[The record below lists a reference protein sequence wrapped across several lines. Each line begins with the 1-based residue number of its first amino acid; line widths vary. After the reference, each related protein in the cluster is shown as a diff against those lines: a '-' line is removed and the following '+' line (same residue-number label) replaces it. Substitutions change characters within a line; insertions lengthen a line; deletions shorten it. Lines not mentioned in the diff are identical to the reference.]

1 MHAPLLSP
9 LQKRLLDGWQR
20 DFPLVERPFAAIGS
34 QVGFDE
40 EAVIAASED
49 LVVRGVVSRLG
60 PVVRPNT
67 AGASTLAALA
77 CAPHEI
83 DAMAAIVSAEPGVNH
98 NYEREHPDLPI
109 WFVATGADRDA
120 VDATLDRLRA
130 ATGCEILD
138 LPLLREYRIDLGF
151 ALDGSSRPHHHRP
164 ASRAANEVE
173 KRLLGRLVDGL
184 PRTPCPFAA
193 VADELGLGEA
203 EVRATIDGAIAAGV
217 VKRFGYVV
225 RHRPLGWSSNAMV
238 VFAVD
243 EAEIDAVAERFLDAD
258 QVTLLYRRRSAG
270 PRWPWTLY
278 AMVHGRDRAVVEAQ
292 VRDVAARWPKPLDHR
307 ILFSTRCFKQT
318 GARLCA

>member
-9 LQKRLLDGWQR
+9 LQKNLLDRWQR
-20 DFPLVERPFAAIGS
+20 DFPLVERPFAAIAAEI
-34 QVGFDE
+34 GFDE

-49 LVVRGVVSRLG
+49 LVARGAVSRLG
-60 PVVRPNT
+60 AVVRPNT

-77 CAPHEI
+77 CGRHEV

-109 WFVATGADRDA
+109 WFVATGADRAA
-120 VDATLDRLRA
+120 VDATLDRLRT
-130 ATGCEILD
+130 ATGREILD

-151 ALDGSSRPHHHRP
+151 ALDGSPRPHHHRP
-164 ASRAANEVE
+164 ASRAASEVE
-173 KRLLGRLVDGL
+173 KRLLARLAEGL
-184 PRTPCPFAA
+184 PWQTRPFAA
-193 VADELGLGEA
+193 VADDLGLA
-203 EVRATIDGAIAAGV
+203 EPDVRATLAGAIAAGI

-243 EAEIDAVAERFLDAD
+243 EAEIDAVAERFLGAD
-258 QVTLLYRRRSAG
+258 QVTLLYRRRAAG

-278 AMVHGRDRAVVEAQ
+278 AMVHGRDRAVVERQ
-292 VRDVAARWPKPLDHR
+292 VRDVAARWPEPLDHR
-307 ILFSTRCFKQT
+307 VLFSTRCFKQT
-318 GARLCA
+318 GARLHA